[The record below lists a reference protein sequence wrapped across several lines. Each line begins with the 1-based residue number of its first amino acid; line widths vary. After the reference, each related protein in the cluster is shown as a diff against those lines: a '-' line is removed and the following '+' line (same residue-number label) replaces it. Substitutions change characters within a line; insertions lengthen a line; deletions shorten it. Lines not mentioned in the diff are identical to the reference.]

1 MRGGLSVV
9 SVRCVNKNKDRENGH
24 SMKSGLAL
32 KSHKGS
38 QIMTEH
44 VVLSRRQ
51 TCFFLQ
57 LVVISPFLLFPSV
70 DVSVLLQLSIF
81 FPVGYPDKKN
91 IFTYGKLF
99 VYLNDKQVSLKA
111 WFTLWSF

>member
-1 MRGGLSVV
+1 MSTKFFSSLHGQ
-9 SVRCVNKNKDRENGH
+9 DRENGH

-51 TCFFLQ
+51 TFFFLQ

-70 DVSVLLQLSIF
+70 DVSVLLRLSSF
-81 FPVGYPDKKN
+81 FPVGYPDKK
-91 IFTYGKLF
+91 I
-99 VYLNDKQVSLKA
+99 YLPMANFLC
-111 WFTLWSF
+111 T